1 MTNSLEISS
10 LRLQLEYWSDGIMGD
25 LVLSNVIE
33 EKGRNGL
40 LAILLLTGKLI
51 SESFF
56 EVNIPIFHYTKSKEE
71 NEASRNFLNFN
82 KL

>member
-1 MTNSLEISS
+1 
-10 LRLQLEYWSDGIMGD
+10 MGD

-56 EVNIPIFHYTKSKEE
+56 EVNIPIFPGPDLT
-71 NEASRNFLNFN
+71 RRVRIL
-82 KL
+82 